1 MSLQTSFTLAMQN
14 LQKQMLLEPKVDY
27 MNSTVPVQSP
37 VDVFSPQTAEAVVAA
52 LEELPD
58 GYWYNR
64 LKINSIP
71 TAGTTEA
78 NYYFLGHN
86 QMPSELR
93 KTLWA
98 LAPSLPKA
106 ILEEV
111 CVNRYEVGYGM
122 PEHIDL
128 AQYQYNMVV
137 ALCDNGDGVE
147 IMGQMYVDNPGK
159 GIIFPRKSAPH
170 AVPAVKH
177 KRYVIIFLYA

>member
-1 MSLQTSFTLAMQN
+1 
-14 LQKQMLLEPKVDY
+14 
-27 MNSTVPVQSP
+27 MNSMVPVQSP
-37 VDVFSPQTAEAVVAA
+37 VDVFSPQMAEAIVSA
-52 LEELPD
+52 LEELPG

-86 QMPSELR
+86 QMPSKLR
-93 KTLWA
+93 KALWE
-98 LAPSLPKA
+98 LAPVLPKA
-106 ILEEV
+106 ILDEV
-111 CVNRYEVGYGM
+111 CVNRYDIGHGM

-137 ALCDNGDGVE
+137 ALCDDGDGVT
-147 IMGQMYVDNPGK
+147 IQGQFHVDNPGQ
-159 GIIFPRKSAPH
+159 GIIFPRKSSPH
-170 AVPAVKH
+170 AVPPVKH